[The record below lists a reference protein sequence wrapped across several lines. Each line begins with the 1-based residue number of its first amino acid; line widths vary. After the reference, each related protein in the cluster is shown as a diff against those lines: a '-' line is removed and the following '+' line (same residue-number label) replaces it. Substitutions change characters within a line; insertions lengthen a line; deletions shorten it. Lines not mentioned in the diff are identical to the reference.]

1 MLQSALR
8 RTHFLNHVNAAITS
22 CVRMCDRFVYDV
34 DLVYHDVR
42 APPKDY
48 NRLDRHSRTV
58 SFVHSHV
65 RSSLAYIFSGAAQGA
80 CALRVTV
87 GHCSMSDVSLTSF
100 HECHNLTPHASDV
113 TSAPR

>member
-1 MLQSALR
+1 MIVDS
-8 RTHFLNHVNAAITS
+8 
-22 CVRMCDRFVYDV
+22 RMMFA
-34 DLVYHDVR
+34 YHDVR

-87 GHCSMSDVSLTSF
+87 GHLSMSDVSLTSI
-100 HECHNLTPHASDV
+100 HECHSRTPQHVWRDLCSAMTVSIGHLGMSDILE
-113 TSAPR
+113 SAWK

>member
-1 MLQSALR
+1 M
-8 RTHFLNHVNAAITS
+8 V
-22 CVRMCDRFVYDV
+22 
-34 DLVYHDVR
+34 LVYHDVR

-100 HECHNLTPHASDV
+100 LSRAFYSNATLAYLIIFLASRSVAVGQCTMSDATFDNPWRV
-113 TSAPR
+113 RGR